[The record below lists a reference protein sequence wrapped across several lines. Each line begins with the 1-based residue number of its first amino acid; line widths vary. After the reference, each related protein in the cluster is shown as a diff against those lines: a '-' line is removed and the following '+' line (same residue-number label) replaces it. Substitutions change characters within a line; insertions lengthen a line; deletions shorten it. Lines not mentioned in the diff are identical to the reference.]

1 MTIEPD
7 KTYQR
12 RGVPSPHQP
21 DGSLRVTSDAGAQV
35 VLNPTAAALWE
46 LLDGRTTVDEV
57 VVAATSLFSG
67 SPEDIRRDIL
77 TTLDTLQQESL
88 LS

>member
-7 KTYQR
+7 TTFHR
-12 RGVPSPHQP
+12 RGTAGRHAP
-21 DGSLRVTSDAGAQV
+21 DGSLPVTSDEGVV

-57 VVAATSLFSG
+57 VTAATELFAG
-67 SPEDIRRDIL
+67 PPDTIRQDIV
-77 TTLDTLQQESL
+77 TTLNELRGRGL
-88 LS
+88 LT